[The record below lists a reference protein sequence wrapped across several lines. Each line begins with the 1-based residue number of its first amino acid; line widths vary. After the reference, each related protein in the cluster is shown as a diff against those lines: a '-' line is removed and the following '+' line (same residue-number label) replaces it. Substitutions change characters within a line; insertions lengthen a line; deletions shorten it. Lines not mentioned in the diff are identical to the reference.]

1 MRKTSTALIAVT
13 LLGITAPA
21 LANVGID
28 VNIVDQ
34 QRQVDAGK
42 RSGKLSLRER
52 QVLTNDLR
60 AIKRTVE
67 RYENSGGRFTRGEKA
82 TVNSMLRRNQDKI
95 NRLKANRVRG
105 PNDVPF

>member
-1 MRKTSTALIAVT
+1 MRKLTLIAVLASLAIGT
-13 LLGITAPA
+13 VAQ
-21 LANVGID
+21 ANVGID

-34 QRQVDAGK
+34 QRQIDAGK

-52 QVLTNDLR
+52 QILTNDIR
-60 AIKRTVE
+60 TIKRTVE

-82 TVNSMLRRNQDKI
+82 TVNAMLRRNQDKI

>member
-1 MRKTSTALIAVT
+1 MHKLTLIAVALFGVT
-13 LLGITAPA
+13 SPA
-21 LANVGID
+21 LANIGID

-52 QVLTNDLR
+52 QILTNDIR

-67 RYENSGGRFTRGEKA
+67 RYENSNGRFTRGEKA
-82 TVNSMLRRNQDKI
+82 AVNAMLRRNQDKI
-95 NRLKANRVRG
+95 DRLKNNRVRG

>member
-1 MRKTSTALIAVT
+1 MRKLALIAV
-13 LLGITAPA
+13 LGSLTISTVAQ
-21 LANVGID
+21 ANVGID

-34 QRQVDAGK
+34 QRQIDAGK

-52 QVLTNDLR
+52 RVLSSDIR

-82 TVNSMLRRNQDKI
+82 TVNALLRRNQDKI
-95 NRLKANRVRG
+95 NRLKDNRVRG